1 MDLSV
6 IKTEMRKMAKASF
19 HESNIPVSDQELID
33 DIRIFFNL
41 IMTNAGYQLLDGI
54 SSEMPLDLQYLLV
67 DGRGKLAN
75 LKSVASLFDAFAK
88 KVILMTGLDSY
99 NGVKNKTMM
108 PLYKEIVQN
117 QNLPVILES
126 SVETFKG
133 DPSGLYIF
141 GTAYL
146 TRNEIHNSPDWD
158 MYEIYRRTRYVV
170 SLYVL
175 VVFKLKSQLLSI
187 HPELNTDKLYEY
199 GDTKESQTAYD
210 FISYSKP
217 SNKIKNQVLNSF
229 ISHTLYNECPMP
241 IKDLVVKVLDF
252 AQGTI
257 SEDAAQRIIQNLI
270 SKKVLLFDKDKTK
283 ILISDTERDRVSTLI
298 SDYNDSL
305 SLFHSAVDKI
315 ILENSVN
322 LDKDLLIQKLGVFL
336 ESNFNLD
343 AKEISNEE
351 SEKTTF
357 TYYQEFINFIKA
369 GGANEEQAE
378 LIFNEL
384 IDACRNNDIIIR
396 ISIGKVFSKISNP
409 DQFGNYVKSM
419 PHDVYLDTQIIL
431 YMMCIN
437 DDYLAYDNVFYRVA
451 KNIIDLSRKNKNFVL
466 KVSDHY
472 LSEVAYQLK
481 QALFLIQF
489 TEISNMPDV
498 PISTNVFY
506 KYYYWLHK
514 NNGLP
519 EGVDTYRDF
528 MDDMF
533 ELREEDAFSRDYE
546 SIGLGAVESI
556 LKENFNI
563 SIDHTSQYDTSKLSL
578 VQELYE
584 KVIKKNCCENKV
596 YKILKNDALECIVL
610 FSQPFDKPE
619 PFFLTWDRSF
629 SYMRPAYK
637 QKFKRGSASLFFHLF
652 SPAKFV
658 NHVDLV
664 NFHVDASTLS
674 DDLLSMIE
682 SHNYKETTYNV
693 IDSINK
699 FLDIPDITPEKRASY
714 IKKVQK
720 EIYNEEFFSY
730 EPLDLEMADTT
741 NKRSFSYISQELF
754 NYFKDKG
761 AGYTKNYR
769 DTLLDEA
776 SFESVLNVINEYLKS
791 DDINFNISNTISKVS
806 NIVDTY
812 VKAKREK
819 KSFID

>member
-1 MDLSV
+1 MDLNA

-19 HESNIPVSDQELID
+19 SENNIPVTDEELKD

-41 IMTNAGYQLLDGI
+41 IMTNAGYNQIDGLA
-54 SSEMPLDLQYLLV
+54 SEMPLDLQYLLV
-67 DGRGKLAN
+67 DSPGKLSN

-241 IKDLVVKVLDF
+241 IKDFVVKVLDF

-336 ESNFNLD
+336 ESNFNL
-343 AKEISNEE
+343 
-351 SEKTTF
+351 
-357 TYYQEFINFIKA
+357 
-369 GGANEEQAE
+369 
-378 LIFNEL
+378 
-384 IDACRNNDIIIR
+384 
-396 ISIGKVFSKISNP
+396 V
-409 DQFGNYVKSM
+409 
-419 PHDVYLDTQIIL
+419 
-431 YMMCIN
+431 
-437 DDYLAYDNVFYRVA
+437 
-451 KNIIDLSRKNKNFVL
+451 
-466 KVSDHY
+466 
-472 LSEVAYQLK
+472 
-481 QALFLIQF
+481 
-489 TEISNMPDV
+489 
-498 PISTNVFY
+498 
-506 KYYYWLHK
+506 
-514 NNGLP
+514 
-519 EGVDTYRDF
+519 
-528 MDDMF
+528 
-533 ELREEDAFSRDYE
+533 
-546 SIGLGAVESI
+546 
-556 LKENFNI
+556 
-563 SIDHTSQYDTSKLSL
+563 
-578 VQELYE
+578 
-584 KVIKKNCCENKV
+584 
-596 YKILKNDALECIVL
+596 
-610 FSQPFDKPE
+610 
-619 PFFLTWDRSF
+619 
-629 SYMRPAYK
+629 
-637 QKFKRGSASLFFHLF
+637 
-652 SPAKFV
+652 
-658 NHVDLV
+658 
-664 NFHVDASTLS
+664 
-674 DDLLSMIE
+674 
-682 SHNYKETTYNV
+682 
-693 IDSINK
+693 
-699 FLDIPDITPEKRASY
+699 
-714 IKKVQK
+714 
-720 EIYNEEFFSY
+720 
-730 EPLDLEMADTT
+730 
-741 NKRSFSYISQELF
+741 
-754 NYFKDKG
+754 
-761 AGYTKNYR
+761 
-769 DTLLDEA
+769 
-776 SFESVLNVINEYLKS
+776 
-791 DDINFNISNTISKVS
+791 
-806 NIVDTY
+806 
-812 VKAKREK
+812 
-819 KSFID
+819 

>member
-1 MDLSV
+1 MDLNA

-19 HESNIPVSDQELID
+19 SENNIPVTDEELKD

-41 IMTNAGYQLLDGI
+41 IMTNAGYNQIDGLA
-54 SSEMPLDLQYLLV
+54 SEMPLDLQYLLV
-67 DGRGKLAN
+67 DSPGKLSN

-88 KVILMTGLDSY
+88 KVLLMTRLCSY
-99 NGVKNKTMM
+99 NGVINKTMM
-108 PLYKEIVQN
+108 PLYKDIVQN
-117 QNLPVILES
+117 HNLPNISKLTVAN
-126 SVETFKG
+126 FKG

-141 GTAYL
+141 GIAYL

-158 MYEIYRRTRYVV
+158 MSEIFRRSRYVV
-170 SLYVL
+170 SLYVW
-175 VVFKLKSQLLSI
+175 VVFKLKRLLLSI
-187 HPELNTDKLYEY
+187 HPELSMNKLYEY

-229 ISHTLYNECPMP
+229 ISHTLYNDSPMP
-241 IKDLVVKVLDF
+241 TKDLVGKVLDF

-257 SEDAAQRIIQNLI
+257 TEDAAQRIIQNQI
-270 SKKVLLFDKDKTK
+270 SKRILLFGKNKGE
-283 ILISDTERDRVSTLI
+283 ILISDSERERVSTLI

-315 ILENSVN
+315 IYENN
-322 LDKDLLIQKLGVFL
+322 LNINKDILIKNLGVFL

-343 AKEISNEE
+343 AKEISDEE
-351 SEKTTF
+351 SENTTY
-357 TYYQEFINFIKA
+357 TYYQEFINFIKT
-369 GGANEEQAE
+369 GGADDEKAE
-378 LIFNEL
+378 LIFKEL

-409 DQFGNYVKSM
+409 DQFGNYVRSL

-431 YMMCIN
+431 YIMCIN
-437 DDYLAYDNVFYRVA
+437 ADYLACDNVFYRVA
-451 KNIIDLSRKNKNFVL
+451 KNIIDLSRRNKNFVL

-472 LSEVAYQLK
+472 LSEVVYQLK

-489 TEISNMPDV
+489 TEINGMPDV

-528 MDDMF
+528 MDNMF
-533 ELREEDAFSRDYE
+533 DLREEDAFSRDYE
-546 SIGLGAVESI
+546 SIGFGVVEGI
-556 LKENFNI
+556 LKEDFNI
-563 SIDHTSQYDTSKLSL
+563 SIDQTSQYDTSKLSL

-610 FSQPFDKPE
+610 FGQPFDKPE

-629 SYMRPAYK
+629 GYMRPAYK

-664 NFHVDASTLS
+664 NFHVNANTLS

-720 EIYNEEFFSY
+720 EIYNEEFFPY
-730 EPLDLEMADTT
+730 EPLDLEMTDTT

-769 DTLLDEA
+769 NTLLDEA
-776 SFESVLNVINEYLKS
+776 SFESVLDVINEYLKS

>member
-1 MDLSV
+1 MDLNA

-19 HESNIPVSDQELID
+19 SENNIPVTDEELKD

-41 IMTNAGYQLLDGI
+41 IMTNAGYNQIDGLA
-54 SSEMPLDLQYLLV
+54 SEMPLDLQYLLV
-67 DGRGKLAN
+67 DSPGKLAN

-369 GGANEEQAE
+369 GVANEEQAE

-498 PISTNVFY
+498 HISTNVFY

-776 SFESVLNVINEYLKS
+776 SFESVLNAINEYLKS